1 MSDEGTPNSFQEISD
16 EGTPNS
22 FHVFVRDHH
31 VIIVEYYGG
40 IGIFKSVVPD
50 PQPIGTS
57 RLERWS
63 K

>member
-40 IGIFKSVVPD
+40 IGN
-50 PQPIGTS
+50 
-57 RLERWS
+57 RLYSGASPESGRPPL
-63 K
+63 